1 MMKALSKFFDTLANM
16 GIWIR
21 LHDSRTE
28 PPDEQGRIWGQP
40 VNGFALSIE
49 ASSLEALSILL
60 KNVGPEDRKLTIPG
74 WISFYTIH
82 IWTPFN
88 EVAPMKSF
96 GLQTIDSPANLAPVE
111 RVFPA
116 GQSLAADVPLAPLFD
131 LRARGIWRILVTCEI
146 DGATLTS
153 NELKIQRP

>member
-1 MMKALSKFFDTLANM
+1 MIKSLSKFFDILANM

-21 LHDSRTE
+21 LNDSRTE
-28 PPDEQGRIWGQP
+28 PPDEQGRLWGKP

-49 ASSLEALSILL
+49 ASNLETLSILL
-60 KNVGPEDRKLTIPG
+60 KNVGSEDRKLTIPG
-74 WISFYTIH
+74 WLSFYKIH

-88 EVAPMKSF
+88 QVAPMKAF
-96 GLQTIDSPANLAPVE
+96 GLETINSPANLAPVE
-111 RVFPA
+111 RVIPA
-116 GQSLAADVPLAPLFD
+116 GKSLAAEVPLSPLFD

>member
-1 MMKALSKFFDTLANM
+1 MMKSLSKFFDTLANM

-21 LHDSRTE
+21 LNDSRTE
-28 PPDEQGRIWGQP
+28 PPDEQGRLWGQP
-40 VNGFALSIE
+40 VNGFVVSIE
-49 ASSLEALSILL
+49 AASLDALSILL
-60 KNVGPEDRKLTIPG
+60 KNVGTEDRKLSIPG
-74 WISFYTIH
+74 WMSFYKIQ

-96 GLQTIDSPANLAPVE
+96 GLETIHSPANLAPVE

-116 GQSLAADVPLAPLFD
+116 GKFLAADVPLSPLFD

-146 DGATLTS
+146 DGATVTS